1 MNRRV
6 TISSAFVV
14 LLAGFVTLQGA
25 DTSRQQAETFLKK
38 VAIIQQG
45 GTSSSE
51 SATRAAAARRTA
63 VTEGEL
69 NSWFAYNAP
78 AALPQGLSEPKMTLI
93 GNGKVMGGAT
103 VDLEAVGKKRGSG
116 GALDVWSY
124 LGGRVPVTV
133 TGVLHSKDGQG
144 RFELETAE
152 VSGVPVPKALLQEMI
167 ASYSRSAARP
177 QGLKLDDPFALPLKI
192 KQIEVGAGQAVV
204 VQ

>member
-1 MNRRV
+1 MNVRV

-14 LLAGFVTLQGA
+14 LLGGLVSLQGA
-25 DTSRQQAETFLKK
+25 DTSKQQAETFLKK

-45 GTSSSE
+45 GST
-51 SATRAAAARRTA
+51 SATTSAAAARRTP

-69 NSWFAYNAP
+69 NSWFAYGAP
-78 AALPQGLSEPKMTLI
+78 ASLPQGLSDPKMTLI

-103 VDLEAVGKKRGSG
+103 VDLEAVGKRRGSG

-144 RFELETAE
+144 RFDLETAE
-152 VSGVPVPKALLQEMI
+152 VSGVPVPKALLQELI
-167 ASYSRSAARP
+167 ASYSRSASRP
-177 QGLKLDDPFALPLKI
+177 QGLKLDDPFALPMKI